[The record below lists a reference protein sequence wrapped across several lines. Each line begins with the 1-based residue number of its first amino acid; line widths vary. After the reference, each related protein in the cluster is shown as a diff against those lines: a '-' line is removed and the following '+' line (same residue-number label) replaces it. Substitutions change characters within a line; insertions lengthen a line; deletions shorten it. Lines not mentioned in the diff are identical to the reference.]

1 MTRTLRNRFF
11 FIYSKKFATS
21 RKKLP
26 VQNIELEYERKTP
39 REHVLLR
46 PGMYIG
52 QVEPSAVDTYI
63 YEASERKMKRAKVT
77 YSPGLVK
84 IFDEILVNA
93 ADNKL
98 RNGKMTSIDVSVQIG
113 KDFIPSISVTN
124 DGRGIPIDFHNEE
137 NMYIP
142 ELIFGHLLTGSNF
155 NDSAA
160 SLTGLLSYK
169 Y

>member
-1 MTRTLRNRFF
+1 
-11 FIYSKKFATS
+11 
-21 RKKLP
+21 
-26 VQNIELEYERKTP
+26 
-39 REHVLLR
+39 
-46 PGMYIG
+46 
-52 QVEPSAVDTYI
+52 
-63 YEASERKMKRAKVT
+63 
-77 YSPGLVK
+77 
-84 IFDEILVNA
+84 
-93 ADNKL
+93 
-98 RNGKMTSIDVSVQIG
+98 MTSIDVSVQIG